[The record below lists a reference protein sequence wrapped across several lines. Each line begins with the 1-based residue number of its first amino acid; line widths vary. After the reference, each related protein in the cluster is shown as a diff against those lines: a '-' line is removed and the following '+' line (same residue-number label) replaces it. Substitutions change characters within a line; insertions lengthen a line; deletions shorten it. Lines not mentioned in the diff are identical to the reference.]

1 MDKTQRLHLQKMISE
16 NNVEETTDKIR
27 TLKHSSLIRKEVNT
41 YLSLKRQYSRL
52 AETNKTQFL
61 NIVRTQ
67 CQFLF
72 NNYTNLFNRLV
83 KDELNL
89 QILAMLLTILK
100 RIEDGQLDQ
109 HEGSF
114 EVGTL
119 LKKLYIDSTLRRNE
133 KRELKDKRRNKKK
146 NRKKKKKKKNSKAKL
161 TWEKYKALHL
171 NEN

>member
-1 MDKTQRLHLQKMISE
+1 MDKNQRLHLQKMISE

-67 CQFLF
+67 CPFLF

-83 KDELNL
+83 KGELNL

-100 RIEDGQLDQ
+100 RIEDGELDQ

-114 EVGTL
+114 EVGKL
-119 LKKLYIDSTLRRNE
+119 LKKLYIDSALRRDE

-146 NRKKKKKKKNSKAKL
+146 NRKKKKKKKNPKAKL

>member
-1 MDKTQRLHLQKMISE
+1 MDKNQRLHLQKMISE

-146 NRKKKKKKKNSKAKL
+146 NRKKKKKKKNPKAKL